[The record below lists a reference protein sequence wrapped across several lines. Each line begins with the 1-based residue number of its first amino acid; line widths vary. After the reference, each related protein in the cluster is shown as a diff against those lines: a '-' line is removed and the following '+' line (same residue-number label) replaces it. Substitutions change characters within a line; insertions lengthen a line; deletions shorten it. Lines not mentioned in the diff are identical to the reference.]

1 MNRNLDFQYT
11 LHRWFSTHPESEK
24 DPNGSSLQVPLIC
37 EFMPSRWAYEAMIVA
52 QAKMNPLTRRQ
63 ESVQHEIDALVD
75 IKHLS
80 PAQETRLADLKD
92 TLALLSGMEAATP
105 GEVDKGLRRVD
116 RVLQGRPL
124 DAHAL
129 ESKVGGISA
138 ERLYVNQK
146 VTDLVSKAETEQ
158 ADYRRV
164 DSKGQPVLVNVFFG
178 PEKHLG
184 KARFSI
190 FAANTFA
197 LLVFSLASLL
207 GLHESLRRQLR
218 TKK

>member
-1 MNRNLDFQYT
+1 M
-11 LHRWFSTHPESEK
+11 HRWFSTHPESEK
-24 DPNGSSLQVPLIC
+24 DPNESSLQVPLIC

-52 QAKMNPLTRRQ
+52 QAKLNPLTSRQ
-63 ESVQHEIDALVD
+63 ERAQREIDALVD
-75 IKHLS
+75 AGHFS
-80 PAQETRLADLKD
+80 PARENRLADLKD

-105 GEVDKGLRRVD
+105 REVDRRLQQVD
-116 RVLQGRPL
+116 RVLRGAPL
-124 DAHAL
+124 RIHDL
-129 ESKVGGISA
+129 ESKTGGISA

-164 DSKGQPVLVNVFFG
+164 DSGGNPVLVNVFFG

-184 KARFSI
+184 KARVSVLV
-190 FAANTFA
+190 ANTLVLFFFSLGA
-197 LLVFSLASLL
+197 LLC
-207 GLHESLRRQLR
+207 LHESLRRQLR